1 MRRLIVLFIVF
12 WSTSALAHEVQL
24 VTQHIK
30 LNRQNESAWQTDLL
44 AKAVLTPK
52 WEAGL
57 QGTYLDRFNL
67 YEKRAGAFVVFNPLP
82 NVTFEARYLKGDS
95 DVEILAR
102 DQYSLSLYHSLVEG
116 ISPFLLYQNS
126 LYSITHL
133 QTIRFGIEIEK
144 FANIIIITQIMIGQA
159 QFRDPTEVEEVNSY
173 GLKLIYYK
181 EQQYSFSLFS
191 YKGREASQSIIGRSS
206 ETINTKNIGAGAGYY
221 FHPKLKS
228 EFLFDYTDLGEL
240 DNQFLTST
248 LNLVWSF

>member
-1 MRRLIVLFIVF
+1 MRRLIPLFIAF
-12 WSTSALAHEVQL
+12 LSTSAFAHEVQL

-30 LNRQNESAWQTDLL
+30 LNRQNESAWQTDVL
-44 AKAVLTPK
+44 AKAILSPK
-52 WEAGL
+52 WETGL

-67 YEKRAGAFVVFNPLP
+67 YERRVGAFVVFNPRP
-82 NVTFEARYLKGDS
+82 NITFEARYLKGDS
-95 DVEILAR
+95 DAEILAR
-102 DQYSLSLYHSLVEG
+102 DHYSLSLNHALAAG

-144 FANIIIITQIMIGQA
+144 FANIIIIPQVMTGQA
-159 QFRDPTEVEEVNSY
+159 QFKDPTEVNEVNSY

-191 YKGREASQSIIGRSS
+191 YRGREASQAIIGRASD
-206 ETINTKNIGAGAGYY
+206 TIDTKNIGAGAGYY
-221 FHPKLKS
+221 FHPSLKS